1 MTNYEARRILGVD
14 IQADAAQ
21 IKAAYRQLAMKH
33 HPDRGGKN
41 EDFVKIKAAY
51 DALEAANFAQ
61 PQASDAFTNA
71 FAGFNF
77 TQQPGHPVG
86 PDIRKVSI
94 EISAEEAFNGV
105 KKSVSIENTSY
116 KITIPAGV
124 SEQDMV
130 HEAVINNRRWI
141 LFVKIKSKFSID
153 WTTGSR
159 GNVKMDIPVSSL
171 KMMLGGQENVTMLD
185 GTVVSVRIPP
195 GLEANSLLKVKE
207 KGYWRNQGCR
217 GRGDC
222 LLRIIPKIQKLSE
235 IPAQELSDFVS
246 AIEKM
251 NRPQSPSEPVKY

>member
-41 EDFVKIKAAY
+41 EDFVKIKQAY
-51 DALEAANFAQ
+51 DALEKVNFTQ
-61 PQASDAFTNA
+61 PKVNDP

-77 TQQPGHPVG
+77 SQQENFGL
-86 PDIRKVSI
+86 DIRRVSI

-105 KKSVSIENTSY
+105 KKNISIENTSY
-116 KITIPAGV
+116 TVNIPAGV

-130 HEAVINNRRWI
+130 HEAVVNNRRWI

-153 WTTGSR
+153 WTNGSR
-159 GNVKMDIPVSSL
+159 GNIKMDVPVSSL
-171 KMMLGGQENVTMLD
+171 KMMMGGEEKVTMLD
-185 GTVVSVRIPP
+185 GAVVSVRIPP

-235 IPAQELSDFVS
+235 IPTQELGDFMA
-246 AIEKM
+246 AIKLM
-251 NRPQSPSEPVKY
+251 NAPQDHSRDQ